1 MEPII
6 ALLALLAQHSIRQEA
21 LIAALEKKG
30 LLTGSDLEGS
40 MPKSEEDVGRKFDSV
55 KTRLFR
61 IMEQAGRRFGS
72 IRPAF
77 VRKYAGRT
85 RSP

>member
-55 KTRLFR
+55 KTDFFELWRKLDD
-61 IMEQAGRRFGS
+61 GS
-72 IRPAF
+72 
-77 VRKYAGRT
+77 VQ
-85 RSP
+85 